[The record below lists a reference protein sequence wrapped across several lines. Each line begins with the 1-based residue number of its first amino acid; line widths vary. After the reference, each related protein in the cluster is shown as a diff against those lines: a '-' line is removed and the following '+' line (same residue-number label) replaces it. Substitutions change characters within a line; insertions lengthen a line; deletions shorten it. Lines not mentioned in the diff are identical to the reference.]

1 MTSTKNNCRKRI
13 CDKPLSVE
21 LERLYRIYAKR
32 RYVHPDP
39 LELVLRCERIED
51 REIAALV
58 ASALA
63 YGRVCGILRSAGGV
77 LETFG
82 RSPYDYIRK
91 GSVSKSHRDFAG
103 FKYRFHTGEDLS
115 LLFEGVR
122 LALKE
127 FGSLE
132 ACFLAGG
139 DPVKDMRGTQEAFV
153 MRLCRMFPDGKSTLL
168 PSPERGS
175 ACKRLNLMLRWLV
188 RCDEVDPGGWTQ
200 VPASSLI
207 VPLDTHMH
215 RIARSL
221 GLTRRNAADWKTA
234 EEVTKAFSKYV
245 PEDPVRY
252 DFALTRFG
260 IHPDFSLDPLKK
272 RG

>member
-1 MTSTKNNCRKRI
+1 MISTKNNCRKCI
-13 CDKPLSVE
+13 SDKPLSVE

-39 LELVLRCERIED
+39 LELVLRYERIED

-63 YGRVCGILRSAGGV
+63 YGRVCGILRSAGEV

-82 RSPYDYIRK
+82 GSPCKYIRK
-91 GSVSKSHRDFAG
+91 GSVSKFRRDFAG

-127 FGSLE
+127 FGLLE
-132 ACFLAGG
+132 ACFLAGV
-139 DPVKDMRGTQEAFV
+139 DPAEDMRGTQTAFV
-153 MRLCRMFPDGKSTLL
+153 NRLCRMFPGGKSTLL

-188 RCDEVDPGGWTQ
+188 RHDEVDPGGWTE
-200 VPASSLI
+200 VPASALI

-215 RIARSL
+215 RIARKL
-221 GLTRRNAADWKTA
+221 GLTSRNAADWKTA
-234 EEVTKAFSKYV
+234 EEVTKAFAGYV

-252 DFALTRFG
+252 DFVLTRFG
-260 IHPDFSLDPLKK
+260 IHPDFGRSPL
-272 RG
+272 

>member
-39 LELVLRCERIED
+39 LELVLRYERIED

-63 YGRVCGILRSAGGV
+63 YGRVCGILRSAGEV
-77 LETFG
+77 LEIFG
-82 RSPYDYIRK
+82 SSPYKYIRK
-91 GSVSKSHRDFAG
+91 GSLPKFRRDFAG

-122 LALKE
+122 LALHE

-139 DPVKDMRGTQEAFV
+139 DPADDVRGTRTAFAA
-153 MRLCRMFPDGKSTLL
+153 RLCRMFPEGKSTLL

-188 RCDEVDPGGWTQ
+188 RHDEVDPGGWTN
-200 VPASSLI
+200 VSKSALI
-207 VPLDTHMH
+207 VPLDTHMQ

-221 GLTRRNAADWKTA
+221 GLTSRNAADWKTA

-252 DFALTRFG
+252 DFVLTRFG
-260 IHPDFSLDPLKK
+260 IHPDFGRNPL
-272 RG
+272 

>member
-1 MTSTKNNCRKRI
+1 MTSTKNNCRKQRS
-13 CDKPLSVE
+13 DKPLSVE

-39 LELVLRCERIED
+39 LELVLRYERIED

-58 ASALA
+58 ASSLA
-63 YGRVCGILRSAGGV
+63 YGRVCGILRSAGEV

-82 RSPYDYIRK
+82 NSPYEYIRK
-91 GSVSKSHRDFAG
+91 GSLSKFRRDFAG
-103 FKYRFHTGEDLS
+103 FVYRFHTGEDLS

-122 LALKE
+122 LALNE

-139 DPVKDMRGTQEAFV
+139 APSTDMRGTQEAFV
-153 MRLCRMFPDGKSTLL
+153 TRLCRMFPDGKSTLL

-188 RCDEVDPGGWTQ
+188 RCDEVDPGGWTK
-200 VPASSLI
+200 VPASALI

-215 RIARSL
+215 RIARKL
-221 GLTRRNAADWKTA
+221 GLTQRNAADWKTA
-234 EEVTKAFSKYV
+234 DEVTKAFAKYV

-252 DFALTRFG
+252 DFTLTRFG
-260 IHPDFSLDPLKK
+260 IHPDFARNPL
-272 RG
+272 

>member
-1 MTSTKNNCRKRI
+1 MTSTKNNCRNRI

-39 LELVLRCERIED
+39 LELVLRYERVGD

-58 ASALA
+58 ASVLA
-63 YGRVCGILRSAGGV
+63 YGRVCGILRSAGEV

-82 RSPYDYIRK
+82 NSPYKYIRK
-91 GSVSKSHRDFAG
+91 GSLSKFRRDFAG

-115 LLFEGVR
+115 LLFEGAR
-122 LALKE
+122 LALHE

-139 DPVKDMRGTQEAFV
+139 DPAEDMRGTQESFV
-153 MRLCRMFPDGKSTLL
+153 SRLCRMFPEGKSTLL

-188 RCDEVDPGGWTQ
+188 RHDEVDPGGWTE
-200 VPASSLI
+200 VPASFLI

-215 RIARSL
+215 RIARRL
-221 GLTRRNAADWKTA
+221 GLTSRNAADWKTA
-234 EEVTKAFSKYV
+234 KEVTKAFAEYA
-245 PEDPVRY
+245 PEDP
-252 DFALTRFG
+252 
-260 IHPDFSLDPLKK
+260 PMP
-272 RG
+272 